1 MNDPRLD
8 TVLNRLDALSAQ
20 MNFLVEKQK
29 KQEELLDELVMPLAK
44 EVMKT
49 ATQTLDGL
57 EKDGTLAIGRE
68 VLEVGK
74 KVLRHYR
81 AEDVRALGDAITSI
95 LDTVRAVT
103 QPEVLAI
110 AAEASEVLQHPEQA
124 KQVGVFGLMRAS
136 REQDVGRGLGVML
149 EVMKRV
155 GRAATVMSK
164 KQGGDKR
171 ARVNALLAP
180 KRRALAAGAVPVAAK
195 RVVLTPAAAMP
206 AAPACAVPAKPQP
219 AAQVIDGLAFTGD
232 GHLVDA
238 AQWNRALG
246 ERLAGQLGVPMS
258 DAHWAVVDFA
268 RRDFEQQ
275 KAAPNIR
282 RITQGTGLQTRD
294 LYGLFPKAPGR
305 TIAKIAGLPKPA
317 GCL

>member
-8 TVLNRLDALSAQ
+8 TVLNRLDAVSAQ
-20 MNFLVEKQK
+20 LAFLVEKQK
-29 KQEELLDELVMPLAK
+29 KQEELLDELVLPLAK
-44 EVMKT
+44 EVMKS

-57 EKDGTLAIGRE
+57 EKDGTLAVGRE
-68 VLEVGK
+68 LLEVGK

-110 AAEASEVLQHPEQA
+110 AAEASEVLQHPEAA
-124 KQVGVFGLMRAS
+124 KPVGVFGLMRAT
-136 REQDVGRGLGVML
+136 RQEEVGRGLGVML

-155 GRAATVMSK
+155 GRAATVMAQ

-171 ARVNALLAP
+171 ERVNALLAP
-180 KRRALAAGAVPVAAK
+180 KRRALPAGAPK
-195 RVVLTPAAAMP
+195 KVVLTPPAQMP

-219 AAQVIDGLAFTGD
+219 AAQVIDGLAFTAD
-232 GHLVDA
+232 GHLIDA
-238 AQWNRALG
+238 AQWTRALG
-246 ERLAGQLGVPMS
+246 EKLAVQLAVPMS
-258 DAHWAVVDFA
+258 DAHWAVIDFA

-282 RITQGTGLQTRD
+282 RITQGTTLQTRD
-294 LYGLFPKAPGR
+294 LYSLFPKAPGR